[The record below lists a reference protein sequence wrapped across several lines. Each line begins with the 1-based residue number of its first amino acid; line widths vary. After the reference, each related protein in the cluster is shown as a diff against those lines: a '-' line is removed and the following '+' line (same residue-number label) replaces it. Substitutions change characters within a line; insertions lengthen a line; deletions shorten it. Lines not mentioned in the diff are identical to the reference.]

1 MEVLFLNSYLEE
13 ILRDILRS
21 CMDSLSYWD
30 MWWSTRQKRIKQMI
44 GIPLPVSYGQK
55 VYTLYVISYVT
66 SLLLEK
72 EISVDILL
80 EGKNHKLI
88 LDQGYVWRQQVDEES
103 IEIEPGL
110 LSRLTQI
117 IESRWPGKLK

>member
-1 MEVLFLNSYLEE
+1 
-13 ILRDILRS
+13 
-21 CMDSLSYWD
+21 
-30 MWWSTRQKRIKQMI
+30 MI